1 MTLSSKTKQFRESLE
16 ALSREDLLE
25 IIKAQDPEL
34 IKQINRIEWV
44 FENKLNHL
52 SWNDGTP
59 VLNRQLSN
67 QELALLIDEPFE
79 LDKELLAAGIS
90 SEHQR
95 QLHAAKDSV
104 VWAKQFLGAELRVY
118 QILILRDPSLRKV
131 LRAGRRLGKTFS
143 LAIQLLHY
151 SYTHKDGRSLVIAPM
166 KTQVELIYQ
175 EILRISSKNEVVMNS
190 ISRKVTSPQFM
201 IQFSNGST
209 IRFFTSGMKSGG
221 KCLTPDH
228 EVLTTNGWR
237 NINQINV
244 GEEILSWKDGQYFWD
259 TVNNFWEYDY
269 DNDLVVHDGKQI
281 SFSVTNNHKFAAKTR
296 APGSKWKDVEADNLK
311 DYYIPTG
318 SISPV
323 APSTN
328 IFSKEELEIWGWWLS
343 EGSGY
348 IGKMSR
354 ISQTKI
360 YGRER
365 VCQLANTLNIHYT
378 TPKKEIRIK
387 WKPPIFS
394 GINAYDK
401 FIPRE
406 LMTEN
411 NLQGLLDGLLSGDG
425 WIRRDGWEYSSSSYQ
440 LACDVQEIA
449 VRLGLRASIREKNIL
464 YTPVKGG
471 KPNRHWVVS
480 AYPKTESI
488 LSKDNLKKIH
498 YKGKVYCVTVPNTGY
513 FLTRHNGLV
522 HVTGNSDVA
531 RGQEAHLIILDEMD
545 YMHADDLDALY
556 AMLQKTAEDQPDK
569 VMIGASTPTGRR
581 ERFWEWC
588 NSPRF
593 KEFWFPSY
601 CNPFF
606 SKEQEEEFREQYS
619 SSGYRHEI
627 EADWGEDSEGVY
639 PRKFID
645 RAFVSPSWKYHPEIM
660 SARSFHVI
668 GVDWDKYGAG
678 TNIVVLEVC
687 ADNYED
693 PKFRGKVRLYYRE
706 EISKSEYTLTRAV
719 DRIIELNQIFNPK
732 HIYVDRGYGEVQVEL
747 LRKHGVENPSS
758 KMKERVKGIGFG
770 ESIEVRDPY
779 TKLMIKKE
787 MKPYM
792 VDNLRQ
798 YLERENILFPEDD
811 EEMYLQLI
819 SYVVVRMT
827 SSGRPVFEA
836 GGSAVDHAHDA
847 LMLALLAITQ
857 NYGDFARTNYADK
870 TQSFSN
876 EFFMTKPGTK
886 DDEEEKSPSNF
897 ITGRVQ
903 ALSTGMSRKKNSSS
917 RISRKMF

>member
-59 VLNRQLSN
+59 VLNRQLTN
-67 QELALLIDEPFE
+67 QELSLLIDEPFE

-95 QLHAAKDSV
+95 QLHVAKDSV
-104 VWAKQFLGAELRVY
+104 VWAKQFLQADLRVY

-175 EILRISSKNEVVMNS
+175 EILRISAKNEVVTNS

-201 IQFSNGST
+201 MQFSNGST

-228 EVLTTNGWR
+228 EVLTTNGWK

-244 GEEILSWKDGQYFWD
+244 GEEILSWKDDQYFWD

-323 APSTN
+323 TPSTN

-394 GINAYDK
+394 GANAYDK

-449 VRLGLRASIREKNIL
+449 VRLGLRANIREKNIL

-645 RAFVSPSWKYHPEIM
+645 RAFVAPSWKYHPEIM

-693 PKFRGKVRLYYRE
+693 PRFRGKVRLYYRE

-886 DDEEEKSPSNF
+886 DDEEEKNPSNF

-903 ALSTGMSRKKNSSS
+903 ALSTGMSRKKNSSG

>member
-221 KCLTPDH
+221 K
-228 EVLTTNGWR
+228 
-237 NINQINV
+237 
-244 GEEILSWKDGQYFWD
+244 
-259 TVNNFWEYDY
+259 
-269 DNDLVVHDGKQI
+269 
-281 SFSVTNNHKFAAKTR
+281 
-296 APGSKWKDVEADNLK
+296 
-311 DYYIPTG
+311 
-318 SISPV
+318 
-323 APSTN
+323 
-328 IFSKEELEIWGWWLS
+328 
-343 EGSGY
+343 
-348 IGKMSR
+348 
-354 ISQTKI
+354 
-360 YGRER
+360 
-365 VCQLANTLNIHYT
+365 
-378 TPKKEIRIK
+378 
-387 WKPPIFS
+387 
-394 GINAYDK
+394 
-401 FIPRE
+401 
-406 LMTEN
+406 
-411 NLQGLLDGLLSGDG
+411 
-425 WIRRDGWEYSSSSYQ
+425 
-440 LACDVQEIA
+440 
-449 VRLGLRASIREKNIL
+449 
-464 YTPVKGG
+464 
-471 KPNRHWVVS
+471 
-480 AYPKTESI
+480 
-488 LSKDNLKKIH
+488 
-498 YKGKVYCVTVPNTGY
+498 
-513 FLTRHNGLV
+513 
-522 HVTGNSDVA
+522 SDVA

-645 RAFVSPSWKYHPEIM
+645 RAFVSPPWKYHAEIM

-693 PKFRGKVRLYYRE
+693 PRFRGKVKLCYRE

-836 GGSAVDHAHDA
+836 GGSALDHAHDA

-857 NYGDFARTNYADK
+857 NYGDFAKTNYADK

-903 ALSTGMSRKKNSSS
+903 SLSTGMSRKKNSSS